1 MKQWVKQWRKVCD
14 RVNQWQHYV
23 LALMVTSVFSSPVM
37 AGLPD
42 WGDKAAT
49 KGPIKVAKDF
59 GTEVLTYLV
68 LAVSVSGMVWVGW
81 AAIAKFN
88 EARNGKA
95 EWGEVGLLGIVA
107 AAMLMIVGYILKVAG
122 DVFGVAAGK

>member
-1 MKQWVKQWRKVCD
+1 MKQVGRVWRRGSD
-14 RVNQWQHYV
+14 AVNHWQYRI
-23 LALMVTSVFSSPVM
+23 LALVVTSMPWAM
-37 AGLPD
+37 AEADLPD
-42 WGDKAAT
+42 WGEDPAAA
-49 KGPIKVAKDF
+49 GPIKVAKDF
-59 GTEVLTYLV
+59 GTSVLGYLI

-107 AAMLMIVGYILKVAG
+107 AAMLMIVGYILTNASTVLP
-122 DVFGVAAGK
+122 

>member
-42 WGDKAAT
+42 WGADAT
-49 KGPIKVAKDF
+49 AKGPIKIAKDF
-59 GTEVLTYLV
+59 GTEIMKFLV
-68 LAVSVSGMVWVGW
+68 LAVSVAGMVWVGW

-95 EWGEVGLLGIVA
+95 EWGEVGLLAVVGA
-107 AAMLMIVGYILKVAG
+107 GMLMLVGYFLSKAG
-122 DVFGVAAGK
+122 EVF